1 MIPSKYYKPPKI
13 QAPLLNLLTDGPYMD
28 KLLIKTI
35 YPQWTGETVEE
46 IMQKSSNNPFVL
58 RIGTPGMDRQI
69 ESDQVYF
76 IPKYISYNPLAKQIE
91 YRNLTN
97 HRFTRKVYIGEQTP
111 DETAFGDYS
120 LFVNGNIVGKDLILS
135 NTNESVAERLR
146 SLEMQVKYLQT
157 EIAKIAKQTVTQTIY
172 K

>member
-1 MIPSKYYKPPKI
+1 M
-13 QAPLLNLLTDGPYMD
+13 PLLNLLTDGPYMD

-35 YPQWTGETVEE
+35 YPQWSGETVAE
-46 IMQKSSNNPFVL
+46 IAEKNVSNPFAL
-58 RIGTPGMDRQI
+58 RIGTPNTDEHI
-69 ESDQVYF
+69 ENDQVYF
-76 IPKYISYNPLAKQIE
+76 ISRYISYNPLAKQIE

-97 HRFTRKVYIGEQTP
+97 HRFTKKLFIGQQTP
-111 DETAFGDYS
+111 DEASFKDYN

-135 NTNESVAERLR
+135 NTNESVADKLR
-146 SLEMQVKYLQT
+146 SLEMQIKYLQT